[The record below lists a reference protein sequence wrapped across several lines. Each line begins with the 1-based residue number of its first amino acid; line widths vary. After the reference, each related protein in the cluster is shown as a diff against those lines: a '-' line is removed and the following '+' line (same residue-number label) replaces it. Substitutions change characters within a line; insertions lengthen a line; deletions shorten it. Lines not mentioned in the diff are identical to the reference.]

1 MTKNEGER
9 KKKEKIFSTIAWPKG
24 LATKKKFAYKAWLKG
39 HGII

>member
-24 LATKKKFAYKAWLKG
+24 LATKKNLPIKLGLKAME
-39 HGII
+39 